1 MSRYFTKT
9 LASLEPY
16 TPGEQLKIADI
27 VKLNANEN
35 PYPPAPGVAA
45 AVAAAVPGLRLY
57 SDLTNGDLNAAIA
70 RHWGVRPEN
79 ILCGNGSD
87 ENLLLALRAF
97 CDESTPLAFAD
108 VTYSFYTVLC
118 DLLHIPQHIIPL
130 EADLTI
136 DLKKYC
142 GLHETIVI
150 ANPNAPTSLL
160 APVDAIEEGLQTN
173 PDNIVIVDLVITHTF
188 SKTHN
193 LAGARLGFCIARP
206 ALIADMNRV
215 KFSYSPY
222 NVNAMTQAAGAAA
235 ISDEAYFADVTAKV
249 IAERTHTTDELRRR
263 GVTVFDSATNFL
275 FATTDRMPCVEIFEK
290 LRARGILIRHFNA
303 PRISDYLRITIG
315 TPEQM
320 QRFFAALDEILG
332 E

>member
-150 ANPNAPTSLL
+150 ARPPACWPQWTPSRRCCKRTPTTS
-160 APVDAIEEGLQTN
+160 
-173 PDNIVIVDLVITHTF
+173 
-188 SKTHN
+188 
-193 LAGARLGFCIARP
+193 
-206 ALIADMNRV
+206 
-215 KFSYSPY
+215 
-222 NVNAMTQAAGAAA
+222 
-235 ISDEAYFADVTAKV
+235 
-249 IAERTHTTDELRRR
+249 
-263 GVTVFDSATNFL
+263 
-275 FATTDRMPCVEIFEK
+275 
-290 LRARGILIRHFNA
+290 
-303 PRISDYLRITIG
+303 
-315 TPEQM
+315 
-320 QRFFAALDEILG
+320 
-332 E
+332 

>member
-97 CDESTPLAFAD
+97 CDENTPLAFAD

-118 DLLHIPQHIIPL
+118 DLLHIPQHILPL
-130 EADLTI
+130 EDDLTI
-136 DLKKYC
+136 DLTKYC
-142 GLHETIVI
+142 GLHETILDNSAELFHDVSYAGGDRPEYRIVFYLVGI
-150 ANPNAPTSLL
+150 ATTAALVAAFSSGRRLTGLGRRTLAIYLLHLPILALLVQLQLFEPLRGAPVALPVLWYTLL
-160 APVDAIEEGLQTN
+160 A
-173 PDNIVIVDLVITHTF
+173 
-188 SKTHN
+188 
-193 LAGARLGFCIARP
+193 
-206 ALIADMNRV
+206 
-215 KFSYSPY
+215 
-222 NVNAMTQAAGAAA
+222 AAA
-235 ISDEAYFADVTAKV
+235 LAVLNWQPVQT
-249 IAERTHTTDELRRR
+249 L
-263 GVTVFDSATNFL
+263 FD
-275 FATTDRMPCVEIFEK
+275 
-290 LRARGILIRHFNA
+290 
-303 PRISDYLRITIG
+303 
-315 TPEQM
+315 
-320 QRFFAALDEILG
+320 FAANCWYKRG
-332 E
+332 KS

>member
-16 TPGEQLKIADI
+16 TPANSLKIADI

-136 DLKKYC
+136 DLKNTAVC
-142 GLHETIVI
+142 TRRSSL
-150 ANPNAPTSLL
+150 PTR
-160 APVDAIEEGLQTN
+160 T
-173 PDNIVIVDLVITHTF
+173 
-188 SKTHN
+188 
-193 LAGARLGFCIARP
+193 RP
-206 ALIADMNRV
+206 PACWPRWMPSRRCC
-215 KFSYSPY
+215 K
-222 NVNAMTQAAGAAA
+222 
-235 ISDEAYFADVTAKV
+235 
-249 IAERTHTTDELRRR
+249 RTLTT
-263 GVTVFDSATNFL
+263 S
-275 FATTDRMPCVEIFEK
+275 
-290 LRARGILIRHFNA
+290 
-303 PRISDYLRITIG
+303 
-315 TPEQM
+315 
-320 QRFFAALDEILG
+320 
-332 E
+332 